1 MHRVTEYCSI
11 AMLAIIAGTGVGE
24 EMPYGKGLTEAN
36 KEQLVLDD
44 MEDVSD
50 WYNGSPEET
59 RLAASDKHVKEGSKS
74 LLFANRVDHTK
85 GEKNYPIG
93 WPRTGKN
100 LGKLKLTDFSQYD
113 SFECWIYTE
122 TSRASLPG
130 QPLGV
135 GFYHSGSKRSTAFR
149 LDDVAKDRW
158 VKVVVPITRLTA
170 PADVQ
175 RVQFNISESNYK
187 HGDRVD
193 FYIDEMVLVRY
204 VEPAVAQIEVDRKIL
219 YSSDREITASYR
231 LAGYK
236 GMDDVK
242 VEFSIGP
249 VGQEP
254 VAKSVGKA
262 VRFGELPLR
271 ITKKLDPG
279 KYTARL
285 DLRDAAGRLV
295 DRRKTAF
302 RVVRGPFSGK

>member
-1 MHRVTEYCSI
+1 MNRRARYFGIVLAATVSGI
-11 AMLAIIAGTGVGE
+11 AMADET
-24 EMPYGKGLTEAN
+24 PYGKGMTEAN
-36 KEQLVLDD
+36 RERLVLDD

-50 WYNGSPEET
+50 WYNGSPDET
-59 RLAASDKHVKEGSKS
+59 TLSASGKHAEGGGKS
-74 LLFANRVDHTK
+74 LLFANVVDHTK

-100 LGKLKLTDFSQYD
+100 LDKLKLTDFSPYD

-122 TSRASLPG
+122 TSRESLPG

-135 GFYHSGSKRSTAFR
+135 GFYHSGSKRSTSIR

-158 VKVVVPITRLTA
+158 VKVAVPITRLDA

-175 RVQFNISESNYK
+175 RVQFNIAESNYK

-193 FYIDEMVLVRY
+193 FYIGRMVLVRY
-204 VEPAVAQIEVDRKIL
+204 VEPAVAQLAVDRKVL
-219 YSSDREITASYR
+219 YSSDREITALYR

-249 VGQEP
+249 AGGEP
-254 VAKSVGKA
+254 VAKSTAKA
-262 VRFGELPLR
+262 IRSGELPLA
-271 ITKKLDPG
+271 IAKTLDAG

-285 DLRDAAGRLV
+285 DLRDADGRLI
-295 DRRKTAF
+295 DRAKTEF
-302 RVVRGPFSGK
+302 RVIRGPF

>member
-1 MHRVTEYCSI
+1 MNRRARYFGIVLAATVSGI
-11 AMLAIIAGTGVGE
+11 AMADET
-24 EMPYGKGLTEAN
+24 PYGKGMTEAN
-36 KEQLVLDD
+36 RERLVLDD

-50 WYNGSPEET
+50 WYNGSPDET
-59 RLAASDKHVKEGSKS
+59 TISASGKHAREGEKS
-74 LLFANRVDHTK
+74 LSFANVVDHTK

-100 LGKLKLTDFSQYD
+100 LDKLKLTDFSPYD

-122 TSRASLPG
+122 TSRESLPG

-135 GFYHSGSKRSTAFR
+135 GFYHSGSKRSTSIR

-158 VKVVVPITRLTA
+158 VKVAVPITRLDA

-175 RVQFNISESNYK
+175 RVQFNIAESNYK

-193 FYIDEMVLVRY
+193 FYIGRMVLVRY
-204 VEPAVAQIEVDRKIL
+204 VEPAVAQLAVDRKVL
-219 YSSDREITASYR
+219 YSSDREITALYR

-249 VGQEP
+249 AGGEP
-254 VAKSVGKA
+254 VAKSTAKA
-262 VRFGELPLR
+262 IRSGELPLA
-271 ITKKLDPG
+271 IAKTLDAG

-285 DLRDAAGRLV
+285 DLRDADGRLI
-295 DRRKTAF
+295 DRAKTEF
-302 RVVRGPFSGK
+302 RVIRGPF